1 MRLID
6 ADELITAFPCGE
18 SVRTESVR
26 ATINHMPTI
35 EVSEDANINCY
46 EVVRHE
52 KGTSYEM
59 DKSISQ
65 DTCLTIEQA
74 IAIVSDLN
82 SVKHSQIKYK
92 YYWRMRTK

>member
-1 MRLID
+1 MCLTIC
-6 ADELITAFPCGE
+6 ENYNNGYCLKYSE
-18 SVRTESVR
+18 SCFNQCVQSQKRG
-26 ATINHMPTI
+26 
-35 EVSEDANINCY
+35 ANINCY

-65 DTCLTIEQA
+65 DTCLTKEQA

-82 SVKHSQIKYK
+82 SVKHSQMKYK